1 MIKTINAAELKK
13 KIDGKSKFRL
23 IEVLLPDEF
32 NEWHIPGAEN
42 IPADDL
48 GEIALEKIKKDEEI
62 IVYCLDI
69 ECNASNRAA
78 NILEKLGYKNIIKY
92 EGGKADWKNNNYP
105 IEK

>member
-1 MIKTINAAELKK
+1 MANQ
-13 KIDGKSKFRL
+13 DFD
-23 IEVLLPDEF
+23 LLRQCLPTEF

-69 ECNASNRAA
+69 ECNANNRAA

-105 IEK
+105 IER

>member
-1 MIKTINAAELKK
+1 MAALHPIGHIGEPNDIAYGTIYLASDE
-13 KIDGKSKFRL
+13 SKF
-23 IEVLLPDEF
+23 VT
-32 NEWHIPGAEN
+32 GAEN

-78 NILEKLGYKNIIKY
+78 NILEKLGYKNIKLVQFNS
-92 EGGKADWKNNNYP
+92 K
-105 IEK
+105 

>member
-1 MIKTINAAELKK
+1 M
-13 KIDGKSKFRL
+13 
-23 IEVLLPDEF
+23 
-32 NEWHIPGAEN
+32 
-42 IPADDL
+42 
-48 GEIALEKIKKDEEI
+48 DEEI

-105 IEK
+105 IER